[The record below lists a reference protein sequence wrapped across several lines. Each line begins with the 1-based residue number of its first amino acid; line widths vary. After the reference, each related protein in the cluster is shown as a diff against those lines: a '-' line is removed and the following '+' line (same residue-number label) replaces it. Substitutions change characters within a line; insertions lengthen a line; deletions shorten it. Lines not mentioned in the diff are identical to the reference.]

1 MCRQMDQRK
10 IKKTYEATATV
21 EDSEDQICDFGT
33 VKSDLEDVEA
43 QYVQITNTGNE
54 SLNFQEI
61 SPEHFM
67 VQDITEP
74 LSAGESVSVWIQPR
88 EGLEPGEYDD
98 MITYRTEEGIEV
110 SFEAKIAVEG
120 EDDSSDDEDLKPSD
134 EPSAEPTETRMT
146 ARLHRQVTMQMHL
159 FEAQSL
165 DVKSGSLK
173 FQRYRRKN
181 LYTGQ

>member
-1 MCRQMDQRK
+1 MKIYTEDQLQVDENGNVQTDGSEK
-10 IKKTYEATATV
+10 DQKTYEATATV

-54 SLNFQEI
+54 NLNFQEI

-88 EGLEPGEYDD
+88 KGWNRVNM
-98 MITYRTEEGIEV
+98 MI
-110 SFEAKIAVEG
+110 
-120 EDDSSDDEDLKPSD
+120 
-134 EPSAEPTETRMT
+134 
-146 ARLHRQVTMQMHL
+146 
-159 FEAQSL
+159 
-165 DVKSGSLK
+165 
-173 FQRYRRKN
+173 
-181 LYTGQ
+181 

>member
-1 MCRQMDQRK
+1 MDENGNVQTDGSEK
-10 IKKTYEATATV
+10 DQKTYEATATV

-54 SLNFQEI
+54 NLNFQEI

-120 EDDSSDDEDLKPSD
+120 EDDSSGDEDLKLRMSLLQNRQRR
-134 EPSAEPTETRMT
+134 RMT

-159 FEAQSL
+159 LRHSL
-165 DVKSGSLK
+165 L
-173 FQRYRRKN
+173 R
-181 LYTGQ
+181 